1 MGRRRSTREK
11 DAIAAGSNAGGE
23 KSFSGAGT
31 SMGLSAG
38 ARVVGGEKIPV
49 GHSIRIQSALV
60 ETRSTRL
67 TFTSFLN
74 SCKGG
79 RSRGTAPIIVLG
91 TARTVAS
98 KALNVVRFMSVL
110 LVKGS

>member
-1 MGRRRSTREK
+1 M
-11 DAIAAGSNAGGE
+11 AAGSNAGGE

-38 ARVVGGEKIPV
+38 ARVVGVERIPV
-49 GHSIRIQSALV
+49 RHSIRIQSALV

-67 TFTSFLN
+67 TLTSFLN
-74 SCKGG
+74 SCKSG

-91 TARTVAS
+91 TARIVVS
-98 KALNVVRFMSVL
+98 KTFTVVRFMAVL

>member
-1 MGRRRSTREK
+1 M
-11 DAIAAGSNAGGE
+11 AAGSDSVGE
-23 KSFSGAGT
+23 KSFAGAGT
-31 SMGLSAG
+31 SMGVSADARVAG
-38 ARVVGGEKIPV
+38 AGRSRI

-67 TFTSFLN
+67 TLTSFLN

-79 RSRGTAPIIVLG
+79 RSRGTDPTIVLG
-91 TARTVAS
+91 TARIVVS
-98 KALNVVRFMSVL
+98 KTLTIVRFMSVL